1 MLEHNWPGNVRE
13 LANVIERAVVM
24 GHGPKLTPEDLPPK
38 IITARAGT
46 RDDGI
51 SYRKVMEGHR
61 REVILRAL
69 NGSGGNRAAAAKALG
84 LNRSHLSRLIK
95 ILRIE

>member
-1 MLEHNWPGNVRE
+1 MM
-13 LANVIERAVVM
+13 A
-24 GHGPKLTPEDLPPK
+24 
-38 IITARAGT
+38 ARAGT

-51 SYRKVMEGHR
+51 SYREAMEDYR

-69 NGSGGNRAAAAKALG
+69 KGSGGNRAAAAKALG